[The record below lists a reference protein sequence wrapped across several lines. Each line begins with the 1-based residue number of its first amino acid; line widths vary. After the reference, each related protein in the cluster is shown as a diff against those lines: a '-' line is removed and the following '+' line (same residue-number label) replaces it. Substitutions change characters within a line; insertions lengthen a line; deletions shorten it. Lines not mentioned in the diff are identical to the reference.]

1 MIRRWLKI
9 LRAEAY
15 RDLITSLRYPVEMGT
30 GLIILYVF
38 FMGIYTGARML
49 SGKQGVLAGH
59 DGMVV
64 AFTLWFFAIMAIN
77 TMSVDI
83 ESEARQGTLE
93 QVYLHAPNYLGL
105 LWLRAVVHLAYGAWM
120 VVALSMLIQLT
131 TGRWLHLTLNGVPM
145 LLAASVL
152 GVIGMCG
159 IGLVLG
165 ALSLVFKRIG
175 QVSAIVQFG
184 LFFIAFLQVQD
195 LPPLWQA
202 VLPHLPLAGA
212 VQIVT
217 ALITPGTDPAFFAPK
232 LLWLTV
238 DSAVY
243 ALLGSIVFTW
253 AEKQARKAGSLSHY

>member
-15 RDLITSLRYPVEMGT
+15 RDLITSLRYPVEMVT
-30 GLIILYVF
+30 GLLILYMF
-38 FMGIYTGARML
+38 FMGLYTGARML
-49 SGKQGVLAGH
+49 AGQQGVLAGH

-120 VVALSMLIQLT
+120 VIALSLLIQLT
-131 TGRWLHLTLNGVPM
+131 TGRWLHLGLDGLPV
-145 LLAASVL
+145 LIAAALL
-152 GVIGMCG
+152 GVAGLCG
-159 IGLVLG
+159 VGLLLG

-175 QVSAIVQFG
+175 QLSAIVQFG
-184 LFFIAFLQVQD
+184 LFFLAFVQLKD
-195 LPPLWQA
+195 LPPMWQA
-202 VLPHLPLAGA
+202 ILPHLPLTGA
-212 VQIVT
+212 VQIVI
-217 ALITPGTDPAFFAPK
+217 ALITPGTDPAFFALR
-232 LLWLTV
+232 LLWLAV

-243 ALLGSIVFTW
+243 ALLGSLVFLW

>member
-15 RDLITSLRYPVEMGT
+15 RDLITTLRYPVEIST
-30 GLIILYVF
+30 GLVMLYVF
-38 FMGIYTGARML
+38 FMGLYTGARML
-49 SGKQGVLAGH
+49 AGKQGILQGH

-93 QVYLHAPNYLGL
+93 QVYLHAPNYLVL

-120 VVALSMLIQLT
+120 VIALSLLIQVT
-131 TGRWLHLTLNGVPM
+131 TGRWLHLALSGISV
-145 LLAASVL
+145 LLAAAVL
-152 GVIGMCG
+152 GVLGLCG

-175 QVSAIVQFG
+175 QLSAIVQFG
-184 LFFIAFLQVQD
+184 LFFLAFVQPQD
-195 LPPLWQA
+195 LPPLWQS

-217 ALITPGTDPAFFAPK
+217 ALVTSGADPAAFGPE
-232 LLWLTV
+232 LLWLAV

-243 ALLGSIVFTW
+243 ALLGSLVFMW
-253 AEKQARKAGSLSHY
+253 AEKRARRAGSLSHY

>member
-15 RDLITSLRYPVEMGT
+15 RDLITSVRYPVEMAT
-30 GLIILYVF
+30 GLFMLYVF
-38 FMGIYTGARML
+38 FMGIYNGARKL
-49 SGKQGVLAGH
+49 AGTQGILAGH

-64 AFTLWFFAIMAIN
+64 AFTLWFFALMAIN

-93 QVYLHAPNYLGL
+93 QVYLHAPNYLAL

-120 VVALSMLIQLT
+120 VLALSLLIQVT
-131 TGRWLHLTLNGVPM
+131 TGRWLHLGLSGVPV
-145 LLAASVL
+145 LLGAAVI
-152 GVIGMCG
+152 GVIGLCG
-159 IGLVLG
+159 IGLILG

-175 QVSAIVQFG
+175 QLSAIVQFG
-184 LFFIAFLQVQD
+184 LFFIALVQVQG
-195 LPPLWQA
+195 LPPLWQT

-217 ALITPGTDPAFFAPK
+217 ALVTPGTDPATFGPE
-232 LLWLTV
+232 LLWLAV

-243 ALLGSIVFTW
+243 ALLGSLVFMW
-253 AEKQARKAGSLSHY
+253 AEKRARKAGSLSHY